1 MQPSYCQVIAS
12 VHYAIDRLSA
22 YAKPAAQF
30 GITYVFFIITLRR
43 FSCDSYFAF
52 FIVFFLFKK
61 VYNMSPTA
69 LMGSEA
75 NSERAKVQQFQYN
88 DEIITLIFGNS
99 NVILCVPLKKGHAV
113 TFYRC
118 GD

>member
-1 MQPSYCQVIAS
+1 MTSPRLSALLVKQFTDANLQCFGYQMQPSYCQVIAS

-52 FIVFFLFKK
+52 FIVF
-61 VYNMSPTA
+61 
-69 LMGSEA
+69 
-75 NSERAKVQQFQYN
+75 
-88 DEIITLIFGNS
+88 
-99 NVILCVPLKKGHAV
+99 CCLKK
-113 TFYRC
+113 FII
-118 GD
+118 